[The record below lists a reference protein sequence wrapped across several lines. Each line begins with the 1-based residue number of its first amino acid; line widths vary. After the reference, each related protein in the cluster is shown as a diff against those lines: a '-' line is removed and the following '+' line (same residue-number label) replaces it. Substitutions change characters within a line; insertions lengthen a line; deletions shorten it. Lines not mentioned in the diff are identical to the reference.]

1 MLDDLAQLYLLR
13 TSQTPGRSCPRGQPG
28 TNPHEETHVKD
39 DTKRAI
45 RTAIQAAVG
54 FAVALPAIV
63 GASGIPE
70 TLPWVA
76 GGLLVAGGFA
86 RVMALPSV
94 QALLPSW
101 LRTEAPLR

>member
-1 MLDDLAQLYLLR
+1 MSED
-13 TSQTPGRSCPRGQPG
+13 
-28 TNPHEETHVKD
+28 N
-39 DTKRAI
+39 KRAV
-45 RTAIQAAVG
+45 RTGLQTAVG

-63 GASGIPE
+63 GAAGIPE

-76 GGLLVAGGFA
+76 GGLAVAGGFA

-101 LRTEAPLR
+101 LRTSTPAE

>member
-1 MLDDLAQLYLLR
+1 MKIETKRSLR
-13 TSQTPGRSCPRGQPG
+13 TALQTA
-28 TNPHEETHVKD
+28 T
-39 DTKRAI
+39 
-45 RTAIQAAVG
+45 G

-63 GASGIPE
+63 GAAGIPE

-76 GGLLVAGGFA
+76 GGLAVAGGFA

-101 LRTEAPLR
+101 LRTTEEPPAEPTSEPPYPYSG